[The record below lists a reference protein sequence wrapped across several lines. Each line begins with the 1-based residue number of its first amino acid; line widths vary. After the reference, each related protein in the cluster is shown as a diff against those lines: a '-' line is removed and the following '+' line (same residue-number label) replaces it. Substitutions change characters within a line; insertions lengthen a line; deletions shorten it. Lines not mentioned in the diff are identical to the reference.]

1 MTQPSQN
8 DNEINQEHS
17 FVSHL
22 IELRTRLIRAIVFVL
37 VVLMALI
44 YFANDIYSILAT
56 PLFKHLPSESSMIAT
71 EVASP
76 FLAPF
81 KLTVFTAIFISMPY
95 LIYQVWAFVA
105 PGLYKH
111 EKRFVMP
118 LLYSS
123 ILLFYTGIV
132 FAYFIVL
139 PLLFGFF
146 TAVAPEGVTVM
157 TDISRYLDFVLKIFF
172 AFGLAFEVPVAT
184 LLVVWAGLSSVE
196 SLKKNRPYII
206 VFAFVIGMLLTPPD
220 VISQVLLAVP
230 IWVLFELGLLL
241 STKLASEKTENG

>member
-1 MTQPSQN
+1 MTETSQN
-8 DNEINQEHS
+8 GNNIDQEHT

-22 IELRTRLIRAIVFVL
+22 IELRARLIRAILFVL
-37 VVLMALI
+37 FVFMSLI

-56 PLFKHLPSESSMIAT
+56 PLFRHLPAESNMIAT

-76 FLAPF
+76 FIAPF
-81 KLTVFTAIFISMPY
+81 KLTVFTAIFVSMPY

-105 PGLYKH
+105 PGLYKN
-111 EKRFVMP
+111 EKRFVIP
-118 LLYSS
+118 LLLSS
-123 ILLFYTGIV
+123 ILLFYAGIV

-139 PLLFGFF
+139 PILFGFF

-157 TDISRYLDFVLKIFF
+157 TDISHYLDFVLKIFF

-184 LLVVWAGLSSVE
+184 MLVVWAGLTSVE

-220 VISQVLLAVP
+220 VLSQILLAVP
-230 IWVLFELGLLL
+230 VWGLFELGLLL
-241 STKLASEKTENG
+241 STKLAPENTEDE